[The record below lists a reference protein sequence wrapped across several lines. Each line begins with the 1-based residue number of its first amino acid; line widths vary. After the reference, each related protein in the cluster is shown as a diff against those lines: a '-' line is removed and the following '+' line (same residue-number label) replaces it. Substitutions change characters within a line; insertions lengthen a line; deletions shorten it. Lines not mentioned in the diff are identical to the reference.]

1 MRRALFLARKAIG
14 CTRPNPPVGAVVVK
28 NGHIIGEGFHARA
41 GGPHAEVEA
50 LKACSVSPKGATLYV
65 TLEPCCTHGR
75 TPPCTERILKEG
87 IARVVVACHDA
98 NGCHCG
104 RGLELLREKGVDVV
118 FGVCEAEAKAL
129 AQPFFKHVTTG
140 YPFLTLKLA
149 MTLDGRI
156 ADCKGSSQ
164 WITGEVARKA
174 VQQMRKG
181 ADVILVGAGTVCAD
195 NPSLLYRGKGRDN
208 LMRVIVDATGRT
220 PATATVLTDS
230 AVARTII
237 ATVTTT
243 AKKKI
248 KTWQQQGAT
257 VWTFSPD
264 KTGHV
269 PLQQLLKR
277 LGKAG
282 YLHIL
287 CEGGGTL
294 AGALHDARL
303 IDEYCLFYAP
313 AILGDARAISG
324 FSGQGVQMKN
334 LARLQLQ
341 SVKRFGDDILVRA
354 RPITSEFLST
364 KHTKDTKNKA
374 IRQ

>member
-1 MRRALFLARKAIG
+1 MTPSDTTLMRRALSLARKAVG

-28 NGHIIGEGFHARA
+28 NGQIIGEGFHSCA
-41 GGPHAEVEA
+41 GAPHAEVEA
-50 LKACSVSPKGATLYV
+50 LNACAVSPKGATLVV

-87 IARVVVACHDA
+87 LSRVVVGCHDE

-104 RGLELLREKGVDVV
+104 RGLDLLRTKGVDVV
-118 FGVCEAEAKAL
+118 FGVCEAEAKEL
-129 AQPFFKHVTTG
+129 VRPFFKHVATG

-156 ADCKGSSQ
+156 ADRQGASK
-164 WITGEVARKA
+164 WITGETARNA

-181 ADVILVGAGTVCAD
+181 ADVIMVGAGTVCAD

-220 PATATVLTDS
+220 PDTATVLAD
-230 AVARTII
+230 AAAHRTIM
-237 ATVTTT
+237 ATTT
-243 AKKKI
+243 ATSKRKM
-248 KTWQQQGAT
+248 TAWQQQGAS
-257 VWTFSPD
+257 VWTFTPD

-269 PLQQLLKR
+269 PLRQLMKR

-282 YLHIL
+282 YLHVL

-313 AILGDARAISG
+313 AILGDSRALSG
-324 FSGQGVQMKN
+324 FSGNGAQMGN
-334 LARLQLQ
+334 LERLQLH
-341 SVKRFGDDILVRA
+341 SVKRLGDDLLLRLTPGSGPT
-354 RPITSEFLST
+354 RTSQE
-364 KHTKDTKNKA
+364 
-374 IRQ
+374 

>member
-1 MRRALFLARKAIG
+1 MTASDTTLMRRALSLARKAVG

-28 NGHIIGEGFHARA
+28 SGRIIGEGFHARA

-50 LKACSVSPKGATLYV
+50 LNACSVSPKGATLYV

-87 IARVVVACHDA
+87 IARVVVACHDE

-104 RGLELLREKGVDVV
+104 RGLELLREKGVTVV

-129 AQPFFKHVTTG
+129 VQPFFKHVATG

-156 ADCKGSSQ
+156 ADCKGASQ

-174 VQQMRKG
+174 VQQMRKS
-181 ADVILVGAGTVCAD
+181 ADVIMVGSGTVCAD

-208 LMRVIVDATGRT
+208 LMRVIIDATGQT
-220 PATATVLTDS
+220 PTTATILTDS
-230 AVARTII
+230 AAARTIMV
-237 ATVTTT
+237 TLTTT
-243 AKKKI
+243 SQKKNEA
-248 KTWQQQGAT
+248 WSQHGAT
-257 VWTFSPD
+257 VWTFPPD
-264 KTGHV
+264 KKGHV

-334 LARLQLQ
+334 LARLQIQ
-341 SVKRFGDDILVRA
+341 SVKHFGEDILVRA
-354 RPITSEFLST
+354 RPRL
-364 KHTKDTKNKA
+364 
-374 IRQ
+374 

>member
-1 MRRALFLARKAIG
+1 MTPSDTTLMRRALSLARKAVG

-28 NGHIIGEGFHARA
+28 NGQIIGEGFHSCA
-41 GGPHAEVEA
+41 GAPHAEVEA
-50 LKACSVSPKGATLYV
+50 LNACAVSPKGATLVV

-87 IARVVVACHDA
+87 LSRVVVGCHDE

-104 RGLELLREKGVDVV
+104 RGLDLLRTKGVDVV
-118 FGVCEAEAKAL
+118 FGVCEAEAKEL
-129 AQPFFKHVTTG
+129 VRPFFKHVATG

-156 ADCKGSSQ
+156 ADRQGASK
-164 WITGEVARKA
+164 WITGEPARNA

-181 ADVILVGAGTVCAD
+181 ADVIMVGAGTVCAD

-208 LMRVIVDATGRT
+208 LMRVIVDAKGRT

-230 AVARTII
+230 AAHRTIM
-237 ATVTTT
+237 ATTT
-243 AKKKI
+243 ATS
-248 KTWQQQGAT
+248 KTKMTAWQQQGAS
-257 VWTFSPD
+257 VWTFTPD

-269 PLQQLLKR
+269 PLRQLMKR

-282 YLHIL
+282 YLHVL

-294 AGALHDARL
+294 AGTLHDVRL

-313 AILGDARAISG
+313 AILGDSRAISG
-324 FSGQGVQMKN
+324 FSGNGAQMKN
-334 LARLQLQ
+334 LERLQLQ
-341 SVKRFGDDILVRA
+341 SVKRFGDDLLLRLTPGSGPT
-354 RPITSEFLST
+354 RTSLE
-364 KHTKDTKNKA
+364 
-374 IRQ
+374 